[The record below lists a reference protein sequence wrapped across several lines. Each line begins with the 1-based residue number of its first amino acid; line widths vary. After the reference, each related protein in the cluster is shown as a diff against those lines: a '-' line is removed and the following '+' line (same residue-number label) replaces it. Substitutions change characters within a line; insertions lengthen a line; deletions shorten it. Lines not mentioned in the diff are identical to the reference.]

1 MYAVVDLNLR
11 ELEVKNNHFG
21 APKLS
26 RILNSLAWL
35 NRYSLNQQKIN
46 ISV

>member
-21 APKLS
+21 APELS
-26 RILNSLAWL
+26 QILKSLAWL
-35 NRYSLNQQKIN
+35 NRCSLNQQEIN
-46 ISV
+46 I